1 MHTKEI
7 EQFYME
13 KQEKMVAE
21 LKQNFEAQVSQ
32 MRTALEND
40 IMEVGHASQRAVAA
54 EIENFKRHRLPAITS
69 LLSPLNIA
77 HSTNELNNEFVQN
90 QQTTTTQIPVQHSQ
104 SKLDRAFDAID
115 TNNDGVITRAEFAA
129 SMLQQQQ
136 QLLPQQYAQQMQP
149 TSHLSQSQSQNQI
162 HQMSP
167 FVATPL
173 QPNTQQT
180 PSATSQ
186 QQMQRDFEA
195 IMSQLHQNRQNSRAA
210 AKAPSDVSL
219 FAPDH
224 SSHSTYNIPNHDES
238 TISQLQTSLTE
249 LSHHGTG
256 GPQEDLLEQNL
267 AKTLHFRSAKQEQ
280 DMNRAA
286 SSVVHRPEP
295 SQHTRPPQSMGKF
308 NSSLVMSPIQS

>member
-136 QLLPQQYAQQMQP
+136 QQQLLPQQYAQQMQP
-149 TSHLSQSQSQNQI
+149 
-162 HQMSP
+162 
-167 FVATPL
+167 
-173 QPNTQQT
+173 
-180 PSATSQ
+180 
-186 QQMQRDFEA
+186 DFEA